1 MSPAISSVRAPHAP
15 GRLGEPVEP
24 QAMQAYLQLL
34 DEWLRAR
41 RSELDELDA
50 AALGSERRAEL
61 TSDMTLSMALWQ
73 AVSERNRRLL
83 EVWDGGRVGLKEREQ
98 LSSLLWGRLD
108 TAAAGGLT
116 VSLPEACRLSDALAS
131 QVRVKLALDPA
142 ADAQIARVKSA
153 RAAIERLRDQI
164 LLEPAGARER
174 VAQKWKA
181 LATRVADV
189 GARAQRGAD
198 VGGLIGPLEHELA
211 RMERDLIVGNAQR
224 REARD
229 ALATARRMRARL
241 EKRQA
246 DLTELVERTVR
257 TVQPAPRYAVPDVAA
272 LGPVPSTPAAITAYI
287 DRLER
292 VSRAIGFAEKEYAEA
307 LDEHDDLL
315 ALLEALV
322 VKARAIGVADQE
334 DVRLAEQ
341 QARSVL
347 GREPCPMP
355 LARQLVTT
363 YQSWTDTAPSPTTH
377 GKESA

>member
-1 MSPAISSVRAPHAP
+1 
-15 GRLGEPVEP
+15 
-24 QAMQAYLQLL
+24 MQAYLQLL

-83 EVWDGGRVGLKEREQ
+83 EVWDGGRVGRTEREQ

-174 VAQKWKA
+174 AAEKWKA

-229 ALATARRMRARL
+229 ALATARRMRTRL
-241 EKRQA
+241 EQRQA
-246 DLTELVERTVR
+246 DLAELVERTVR

-272 LGPVPSTPAAITAYI
+272 LGPVPSTPAAISAYL

-341 QARSVL
+341 QARAVL

-363 YQSWTDTAPSPTTH
+363 YQSWTDTAPIPRTRGRET
-377 GKESA
+377 A